1 MKIIDERL
9 KLKTYMVGNS
19 ITAVDVILFIG
30 LNKVKQYFFNLSHN
44 FRDFEK
50 DNKSLS
56 CLKRWLSNLES
67 IKDQI
72 WGN

>member
-30 LNKVKQYFFNLSHN
+30 LNKVKQYLFN
-44 FRDFEK
+44 
-50 DNKSLS
+50 
-56 CLKRWLSNLES
+56 
-67 IKDQI
+67 
-72 WGN
+72 